1 LSFEEFSVRRGTRC
15 IAAARQL
22 AFRGA
27 TLTACIA
34 HAMGLVRF
42 AVIGLAMVG
51 VIGSAQA
58 AEPPNLK
65 LDSSEAVA
73 HARPLRFVVPALSVA
88 DRKRLSGQ
96 AFTASFE
103 VDPAGFARG
112 PASLTP
118 EEPVLAKA
126 LARVLH
132 HWRFS
137 PKADLA
143 SCTPVADRVQAQI
156 SVPPDGTEPR
166 IDMTLS
172 PAVRG
177 VPERAERIK
186 AAIYPPDKPRYP
198 FDALLQ
204 GVSADVWVLAWVD
217 PDGVPT
223 PSGSALKSDGS
234 DALDRQ
240 FVSVSIEN
248 IERYR
253 FPAAPNA
260 APLCVIVRYS
270 FRINR

>member
-1 LSFEEFSVRRGTRC
+1 MIPRTD
-15 IAAARQL
+15 IAAPCRAARARRLWCAGAVL
-22 AFRGA
+22 A
-27 TLTACIA
+27 L
-34 HAMGLVRF
+34 GLF
-42 AVIGLAMVG
+42 ANA
-51 VIGSAQA
+51 ANA
-58 AEPPNLK
+58 NTAEPPNLK

-73 HARPLRFVVPALSVA
+73 NARPLRFVVPALSVE

-103 VDPAGFARG
+103 VDSAGFARG

-118 EEPVLAKA
+118 EEPALAKA
-126 LARVLH
+126 LARVLR

-166 IDMTLS
+166 IDMVL
-172 PAVRG
+172 PAAVRG

-198 FDALLQ
+198 FDALRQ

-217 PDGVPT
+217 PAGVPT

-234 DALDRQ
+234 DALDPQ
-240 FVSVSIEN
+240 FVGVSIEN
-248 IERYR
+248 VARYR
-253 FPAAPNA
+253 FPAAPNS